1 MAEIAKKRAEI
12 RVGKRREKGIS
23 SFVVLAIVL
32 SVLAVLVVPVTAP
45 IEPGFVTGIVLS
57 ANPEGIPA
65 DGSSISNI
73 TANVTY
79 EESDF
84 ASGFNIT
91 FEITS
96 GPVDADLTKDWDY
109 PDDPPS
115 PANAYTDLIAG
126 TTPGDVTVIACWNK
140 GQPDQVVSDPV
151 TVTLLPPPTLTPWNN
166 ITKDALTEVTI
177 NESECVYFN
186 ATADQPIDTW
196 SWFVDGVNQTHDF
209 DEFTRC
215 WAVGGEYSV
224 AVNATNAN
232 GTSDTITWTV
242 TVEDH
247 TPPASITYLVNT
259 TGNFWINWTW
269 TNPLD
274 DDYSRVMV
282 YIDGSHVTDVTKPR
296 NWYNV
301 TYEQHATK
309 TIATNTVDTSGNVN
323 EAWENQ
329 TTTIPNNA
337 PVLEPIG
344 PKSVLIG
351 QPLTIDVDAT
361 DLDDTDTL
369 AYSCNRTDLF
379 TNFNPATGIGSWT
392 PSAAGTYYVDFGVS
406 DGYGGI
412 DNETVKITVFGF
424 GVDLTATPEEQT
436 VAPNE
441 IATYT
446 LTVENT
452 GTVADDYTLSVDNV
466 TPADIAELDIYGI
479 TALAAGATQ
488 DVSLT
493 VRDADE
499 GTYIVNVTVTGTDV
513 SDEVMT
519 KTIVSAMGSI
529 TGKITYTCNETGI
542 AGVTVNLTED
552 GDLVDSVVTDGN
564 GDYEF
569 SGVTP
574 GDYYVNVSKTMFR
587 LNSTYVTVSAGTETV
602 NMMLWLEGDLNN
614 DCHVGWDDF
623 LLFADA
629 YGSHVGDPNYN
640 ALADLNNDG
649 EVGWDDFLMFADV
662 YGT

>member
-379 TNFNPATGIGSWT
+379 DFNPVTGIGSWT

-406 DGYGGI
+406 DDYGGI

-493 VRDADE
+493 VRDADD

-519 KTIVSAMGSI
+519 KTNVGVILGDI
-529 TGKITYTCNETGI
+529 TGNGVINIGDVVRLANYVGTGFDPAYEPVGGHL
-542 AGVTVNLTED
+542 AGDMNDNGVVNI
-552 GDLVDSVVTDGN
+552 GDVVRLANYVGTGFDPA
-564 GDYEF
+564 YE
-569 SGVTP
+569 P
-574 GDYYVNVSKTMFR
+574 Y
-587 LNSTYVTVSAGTETV
+587 
-602 NMMLWLEGDLNN
+602 
-614 DCHVGWDDF
+614 
-623 LLFADA
+623 
-629 YGSHVGDPNYN
+629 
-640 ALADLNNDG
+640 
-649 EVGWDDFLMFADV
+649 
-662 YGT
+662 